1 MATTVLVM
9 WWPSGC
15 RVNPV
20 HFIIF
25 TAESFDQIQIYA
37 SNGQLVLTSTS
48 SPVAISYLRSGLYIA
63 HAVAHNRI
71 IYKGEFLKL

>member
-1 MATTVLVM
+1 M

-25 TAESFDQIQIYA
+25 TAESFDQIQIYGYD
-37 SNGQLVLTSTS
+37 GQLVLTSTS
-48 SPVAISYLRSGLYIA
+48 SLVAISSLRSGLYIA
-63 HAVAHNRI
+63 RAVAHNRI